1 MPPVNW
7 RTHLLL
13 LTSFRD
19 QRGRPRRPAPADAPL
34 PEAVDGADPLDLS
47 DLAATRHG
55 TGSVLAL
62 RHWRVAS
69 RLILLVAIPTALG
82 LAFAGLRVASDT
94 SNAATD
100 AQVSRLAVLGQQVTG
115 LAQALEDERAGA
127 VTFVADG
134 SPATGLAALR
144 RQYAGTNGWAV
155 RVRQQAR
162 RIDSAHPLARTR
174 GSVATALGSIAALP
188 GLRRDTTGSR
198 ASALDLADGYDAA
211 ITGLFPAIDAIADQ
225 SADPALITSVRAL
238 AALSSLKEQVSQ
250 QQAVL
255 GAALAEGS
263 LGPGE
268 STALAIAQAQQASDL
283 AAFRGS
289 ATAEESWALAKTLTG
304 PQARQ
309 ATAVEQRAM
318 TAGDGPLALGALASR
333 RWQAGTSYTIG
344 WMRHAEQQLAGWIAA
359 DAQAR
364 QRAAARSVMVTG
376 GIALAGLLLALL
388 IAWIIGRSVV
398 GPLRRLEAAALDAAH
413 SLSPAKVRALAG
425 GPNSGRVIPELPFDV
440 SSGDEI
446 GQVARAL
453 DRLRQEAVWLAA
465 EEARLRDGASVVV
478 ASYFRRSHALHDR
491 LLGLI
496 DSIEF
501 HEDDPERLARLFEAD
516 NLATQM
522 RRHSDT
528 ALVLAGHETPRRWTE
543 PVALVDVL
551 RAAASEIE
559 RYDRIDLDVQSGVLV
574 TGDAAVDTVHLLA
587 ELLENA
593 ANFSPEATRVVV
605 SGYREPDGETL
616 IKITDAG
623 EGVPAAQLRWL
634 NWQLAHPV
642 VADEAVAQHLGL
654 FAVSHLAARHGISVV
669 LTQPPD
675 GGTCA
680 EVLIPTEAISLG
692 DSPGGRS
699 GALGADYGRGS
710 GAAPAAANPLSL
722 PPRFNSGPQH
732 ADDGRAD
739 DRSADD
745 RSEGGGESVGGP
757 EALASDDLPLILNAP
772 VAAPAPP
779 PLPGPLPIF
788 DAVEAEH
795 PRTAAPVSSDA
806 AHAAGSRITSFQ
818 QGARRGRAAAARMDP
833 GADQPAD
840 SD

>member
-1 MPPVNW
+1 V
-7 RTHLLL
+7 
-13 LTSFRD
+13 
-19 QRGRPRRPAPADAPL
+19 A
-34 PEAVDGADPLDLS
+34 DGADPLDLS
-47 DLAATRHG
+47 DLAV
-55 TGSVLAL
+55 TGRGAGAVLAL
-62 RHWRVAS
+62 RNWRVAS

-82 LAFAGLRVASDT
+82 LAFAGLRVSGDT
-94 SNAATD
+94 SNAAAA

-115 LAQALEDERAGA
+115 LTQALEEERAGA
-127 VTFVADG
+127 VAFIAEG
-134 SPATGLAALR
+134 SPATGLGALR
-144 RQYAGTNGWAV
+144 GQYASTNSWAV

-162 RIDSAHPLARTR
+162 RVDSTHPLARTR
-174 GSVATALGSIAALP
+174 GSVATALASIAALP
-188 GLRRDTTGSR
+188 GLRRDTAQSQ
-198 ASALDLADGYDAA
+198 ASALNVANGYDAA
-211 ITGLFPAIDAIADQ
+211 ITGLFPVIDAVADQ

-238 AALSSLKEQVSQ
+238 GALASLKDQVSQ

-255 GAALAEGS
+255 GAALTEGRFEPGS
-263 LGPGE
+263 L
-268 STALAIAQAQQASDL
+268 TALAVAQAQQAGDL
-283 AAFRGS
+283 AAFRAS
-289 ATAEESWALAKTLTG
+289 ATAEESWALSKTLTG

-318 TAGDGPLALGALASR
+318 TVGGGTLALGTLASR
-333 RWQAGTSYTIG
+333 QWQSGTSYTIG
-344 WMRHAEQQLAGWIAA
+344 WMRHAEQQLAGWVTA

-364 QRAAARSVMVTG
+364 QRAATGAAMVTG
-376 GIALAGLLLALL
+376 GLALAGLLLALL
-388 IAWIIGRSVV
+388 IALIIGRSVV
-398 GPLRRLEAAALDAAH
+398 RPLRRLEAAALDAAH
-413 SLSPAKVRALAG
+413 SLTPAKVRALTTA
-425 GPNSGRVIPELPFDV
+425 SGSRRIAPELPFEV
-440 SSGDEI
+440 SPGDEI
-446 GQVARAL
+446 GQVARAF
-453 DRLRQEAVWLAA
+453 DRLRQEALWLAA

-559 RYDRIDLDVQSGVLV
+559 RYDRVDLDVQPGVLV
-574 TGDAAVDTVHLLA
+574 SGGAAVDTVHLLA

-593 ANFSPEATRVVV
+593 TNFSPEASPVHV
-605 SGYREPDGETL
+605 SGFREPDGQTL

-623 EGVPAAQLRWL
+623 PGVPAAQLRWL

-642 VADEAVAQHLGL
+642 VADEAVAQQLGL

-680 EVLIPTEAISLG
+680 EVLIPAEVISLG

-699 GALGADYGRGS
+699 GALGADYGRSS
-710 GAAPAAANPLSL
+710 GAAPAANPLAL
-722 PPRFNSGPQH
+722 PPRFNSGPQL

-739 DRSADD
+739 DRRADD
-745 RSEGGGESVGGP
+745 RRAGDSSAGGGESAGGP
-757 EALASDDLPLILNAP
+757 EAVSDDLPLILNAP
-772 VAAPAPP
+772 VPAPAPQP
-779 PLPGPLPIF
+779 PGALPIF
-788 DAVEAEH
+788 NAVEAEH
-795 PRTAAPVSSDA
+795 ARTADPVDPDA
-806 AHAAGSRITSFQ
+806 AQAAGSRLTSFQ
-818 QGARRGRAAAARMDP
+818 QGARRGRAAAREDH
-833 GADQPAD
+833 GADQAAD